1 MASASFLEAH
11 AKPPNG
17 GNMAG
22 AKQLAFNDQARQK
35 MLAGINK
42 LAAAVTVTLGPKGRN
57 VAIDKSW
64 GAPTVLHDGVSVAK
78 EIKLEDPFE
87 NMGAQ
92 LVKQAADKTNEMAG
106 DGTTTATLLAQQ
118 IAVKGMKYVTAGT
131 NPMIMKRGIDKAVD
145 AVVAEIR
152 RLAKPVK
159 ESEWEKVATIS
170 AQNPV
175 VGAKVA
181 EALKKVG
188 KDGVVEVEE
197 GKTTEITI
205 EHKEGME
212 FDKGYASAY
221 FVTNPDAME
230 AVIEHP
236 YILVTDQ
243 KISSIQDLL
252 PLLEKLMAIT
262 KNFVIIADE
271 VEGEAL
277 TTLVLNKLRG
287 TFNVLAVKAPGFG
300 DRRKAMLQD
309 IAVLTGA
316 QFISADTGRDLKTA
330 TPDDMGQADSVHA
343 AKDSTRIVGGKGKKN
358 DIMGR
363 VAQIEKEISSSTSSF
378 DIEKLQERKAKLTGG
393 VAVIQVGAATEV
405 EMKDL
410 QERVKDAKEATKAAI
425 EEGIIP
431 GGGVTLIQAGKVLAK
446 LKADSEDERM
456 GIQLIKSVLS
466 EPLKRLVE
474 NSGMGMEGVDAA
486 IDAGWVV
493 NQVLTKDDPTY
504 GFNAMTNK
512 LEDLIKAGVI
522 EPAKVAISALTNAA
536 SVASMVL
543 TTECLIT
550 DLPEKEKPG
559 MPDAGGMGGMGG
571 MM

>member
-1 MASASFLEAH
+1 MA
-11 AKPPNG
+11 
-17 GNMAG
+17 
-22 AKQLAFNDQARQK
+22 AKQLLFNDQARQK
-35 MLAGINK
+35 MLVGINK

-92 LVKQAADKTNEMAG
+92 LVKEAASKTNDAAG

-118 IAVKGMKYVTAGT
+118 ISVKGMKYVTAGT
-131 NPMIMKRGIDKAVD
+131 NPMIMKLGIDKAVT
-145 AVVAEIR
+145 AVVTEIR
-152 RLAKPVK
+152 RLAKPVT
-159 ESEWEKVATIS
+159 ESDWEKVATIS
-170 AQNPV
+170 AQNPII
-175 VGAKVA
+175 GQKVA

-188 KDGVVEVEE
+188 KNGVVEVEE
-197 GKTTEITI
+197 GKTMEITI
-205 EHKEGME
+205 DHREGME

-221 FVTNPDAME
+221 FVTKPDQME
-230 AVIEHP
+230 AEIENP

-252 PLLEKLMAIT
+252 PLLEKLMQIS
-262 KNFVIIADE
+262 KSFVIIADD

-287 TFNVLAVKAPGFG
+287 AFNVLAVKAPGFG
-300 DRRKAMLQD
+300 DRRKAMLED
-309 IAVLTGA
+309 IAILTGG
-316 QFISADTGRDLKTA
+316 QFISKDTGRELKAVEVKDL
-330 TPDDMGQADSVHA
+330 GRADSVRSS
-343 AKDSTRIVGGKGKKN
+343 KDTTRIVGGKGKKN
-358 DIMGR
+358 DIMAR
-363 VAQIEKEISSSTSSF
+363 VAQIDQEISKSTSDF

-405 EMKDL
+405 EMKDM

-431 GGGVTLIQAGKVLAK
+431 GGGVTLLQAGKVLEK
-446 LKADSEDERM
+446 LKGTTEDEQV
-456 GIQLIKSVLS
+456 GIDLVKSVLE
-466 EPLKRLVE
+466 EPLRMLAR
-474 NSGMGMEGVDAA
+474 NSGTDE
-486 IDAGWVV
+486 GWVV
-493 NQVLTKDDPTY
+493 RTVAAKNDGHY
-504 GFNAMTNK
+504 GFNAVTN
-512 LEDLIKAGVI
+512 EFGDMVKAGVI
-522 EPAKVAISALTNAA
+522 EPAKVAISSLQNAA
-536 SVASMVL
+536 SVASMIL

-550 DLPEKEKPG
+550 DLPEKK
-559 MPDAGGMGGMGG
+559 DAAPAGPGMGGMDG

>member
-1 MASASFLEAH
+1 LLALRPGRRPSIRAPQRIATT
-11 AKPPNG
+11 
-17 GNMAG
+17 NM
-22 AKQLAFNDQARQK
+22 AKQLAFNDEARQK

-78 EIKLEDPFE
+78 EIKLADPFE

-92 LVKQAADKTNEMAG
+92 LVKEAASKTNDQAG

-118 IAVKGMKYVTAGT
+118 IVSKGMKYVAAGT
-131 NPMIMKRGIDKAVD
+131 NPMIMKRGIDRAVE
-145 AVVAEIR
+145 AVVTEIR

-170 AQNPV
+170 AQNPTI
-175 VGAKVA
+175 GQKVA
-181 EALKKVG
+181 EALKLVG

-197 GKTTEITI
+197 GKSFDIEIV
-205 EHKEGME
+205 HKEGME
-212 FDKGYASAY
+212 FDKGYASPY
-221 FVTNPDAME
+221 FAAGTENME
-230 AVIEHP
+230 AVVENP
-236 YILVTDQ
+236 YILITDQ

-252 PLLEKLMAIT
+252 PLLEKLMPVS

-277 TTLVLNKLRG
+277 TTLAVNKLRG
-287 TFNVLAVKAPGFG
+287 AFNVLAVKAPGFG

-309 IAVLTGA
+309 IAILTGA
-316 QFISADTGRDLKTA
+316 TLISAEIGRDIKTA
-330 TPDDMGQADSVHA
+330 GIEDLGHADSVRST
-343 AKDSTRIVGGKGKKN
+343 KDSTRIVGGKGKTK
-358 DIMGR
+358 DIKAR
-363 VAQIEKEISSSTSSF
+363 VAQVETEIEKATSNF

-410 QERVKDAKEATKAAI
+410 QERVKDAKEATRAAI

-431 GGGVTLIQAGKVLAK
+431 GGGVTLIQAGKVLTA
-446 LKADSEDERM
+446 LKATSEDEKM
-456 GIQLIKSVLS
+456 GIQLVASVLAD
-466 EPLKRLVE
+466 PLKRLVQ
-474 NSGMGMEGVDAA
+474 NSGMGLEGVNSSVDP
-486 IDAGWVV
+486 GWVV
-493 NQVLTKDDPTY
+493 NQVLTKNDPSY
-504 GFNAMTNK
+504 GFNALTN
-512 LEDLIKAGVI
+512 EMGDLVKAGVI

-536 SVASMVL
+536 SVASMIL

-550 DLPEKEKPG
+550 DIPEKKDSPAG
-559 MPDAGGMGGMGG
+559 AGGGMEG